1 MELPDYYENPAVLHV
16 GTTADRA
23 YYIPFADEETA
34 LSGDRT
40 RSGRLLMLSGKWKFR
55 YYRNLREVEAGFV
68 SPDFD
73 AEAFDTVPV
82 PGCWQILGYDR
93 HQYVNTRYPF
103 PYDPPYVPQENPCG
117 AYVRRFT
124 VTEEQR
130 AMKSFLNFEGVDSCY
145 YVWINGKSVGYSQV
159 SHCTSEFDVTDFI
172 KTGENTI
179 AVLVLKWCDG
189 SYLEDQDKLRMS
201 GIFRDVYLLFRPSVH
216 IRDFFVRAEPD
227 GARGNAGLTVDLEW
241 SGTPAGG
248 EYTFLSPS
256 GKSVAKGNLAGPRI
270 CFTVE
275 HAILWNAEAP
285 SLYRLV
291 LHTPGEV
298 IVQDVGIRQIKV
310 ENGVLLLNGTKIKL
324 KGVNR
329 HDSDPFTGYVI
340 SEEQLR
346 RDLTLMKRCN
356 VNAIRTSH
364 YPNAPWATQLY
375 DRYGFYVIG
384 EADLETHGTTTVYGG
399 GHDNDDM
406 SLTCRDRTF
415 GRLCHD
421 PRFEAAMLDRV
432 RKNVMR
438 DKNCA
443 SVLMWSLGNESGYG
457 PNLEKAAAWIK
468 SYDRGRLVHYES
480 SIYEMEGYRND
491 LSNIDV
497 YSRMYAS
504 VEAVEKYCSEGREKP
519 FLECEFSH
527 AMGNGPGDL
536 EEYYRKIYQYD
547 QFAGGFVWE
556 WCDHAVWAGTDGKGG
571 NKFLYGG
578 DFGDFPNDGNFCV
591 DGLVSPD
598 RRPHTGWKELK
609 NVARPARAKAVDLKQ
624 GLVEISNLL
633 DFTDFAEYLY
643 LEYQITCNGNTLE
656 ADRIENLDIPA
667 KAKKTVRLKYE
678 IPAQGNCC
686 LNIFYRQKQNS
697 GFADAGYLLG
707 FDQLPLRE
715 EALCPR
721 HTDGSAVTAAADAD
735 KIFIEGRGFRYV
747 FNRSKGVFE
756 SLTKGNVAFLDRAM
770 EYNIWR
776 APTDNDRNIR
786 KEWEAAG
793 YDRAVVRVYRSSFS
807 EQDGKIIVTAE
818 LSLSAVSIQRILT
831 IQSKWT
837 VWPDGIISVGITAD
851 RDAGLPF
858 LPRFGLRLFLPASF
872 GRAEYFGYGPNE
884 SYVDKHRS
892 SLLGKFAADV
902 ADMYEDY
909 IRPQENSSHCG
920 CRYAGAFDAQG
931 NGLKAYGSGFSF
943 NLSNYTQEEL
953 ASKRHNFELEKCGSA
968 VLCLDYKMSGVGS
981 NSCGP
986 ALAKRYRLD
995 DGHFEYD
1002 LDLALHIENMKK

>member
-23 YYIPFADEETA
+23 YYVPFADEETA
-34 LSGDRT
+34 LAGDRT
-40 RSGRLLMLSGKWKFR
+40 RSGRMLMLSGQWKFR
-55 YYRNLREVEAGFV
+55 YYRNIREVEEEFI
-68 SPDFD
+68 SPGFD
-73 AEAFDTVPV
+73 ASAFDTVPV
-82 PGCWQILGYDR
+82 PGCWQIFGYDR

-103 PYDPPYVPQENPCG
+103 PYDPPYVPRENPCG

-124 VTEEQR
+124 VAEEQR

-159 SHCTSEFDVTDFI
+159 SHCTGEFDITDFI
-172 KTGENTI
+172 RTGENTI

-201 GIFRDVYLLFRPSVH
+201 GIFRDVYILFRPGVH
-216 IRDFFVRAEPD
+216 IRDFYVHTRLD
-227 GARGNAGLTVDLEW
+227 GACRNARLTADLEW
-241 SGTPAGG
+241 SGIPAGG
-248 EYTFLSPS
+248 EYAFLDPS
-256 GKSVAKGNLAGPRI
+256 GKSVAQGKLTGPQI

-275 HAILWNAEAP
+275 HALLWNAETP

-291 LHTPGEV
+291 LHPPGEV
-298 IVQDVGIRQIKV
+298 IVQNVGIRQIEVKD
-310 ENGVLLLNGTKIKL
+310 GVLFLNGTKIKL

-340 SEEQLR
+340 SKEQLC

-356 VNAIRTSH
+356 LNAIRTSH

-375 DRYGFYVIG
+375 DRCGFYVID
-384 EADLETHGTTTVYGG
+384 ETDLETHGTTAVYGG
-399 GHDNDDM
+399 GHDDDPM

-415 GRLCHD
+415 GKLCHD
-421 PRFEAAMLDRV
+421 PGFEAAMLDRV

-457 PNLEKAAAWIK
+457 PNLEKAAAWVK
-468 SYDRGRLVHYES
+468 SYDRERLVHYES

-497 YSRMYAS
+497 YSRMYAP
-504 VEAVEKYCSEGREKP
+504 VEAVEKYFSDGLKKP

-536 EEYYRKIYQYD
+536 EEYYQKIYQCD
-547 QFAGGFVWE
+547 RFAGGFVWE
-556 WCDHAVWAGTDGKGG
+556 WCDHAVWAGTDDKGR

-578 DFGDFPNDGNFCV
+578 DFGDFPNDGNLCV

-598 RRPHTGWKELK
+598 RHPHTGLKELK
-609 NVARPARAKAVDLKQ
+609 NVARPARAKAVDLKN
-624 GLVEISNLL
+624 GLVEIANLL
-633 DFTDFAEYLY
+633 DFTNLADYLY
-643 LEYQITCNGNTLE
+643 LEYRITCNGNALE
-656 ADRIENLDIPA
+656 TGRIENPNIPA
-667 KAKKTVRLKYE
+667 KAKKTVHLEYE
-678 IPAQGNCC
+678 IPAAGSCC
-686 LNIFYRQKQNS
+686 LNIFYRQKQDS
-697 GFADAGYLLG
+697 DFADAGYLLG
-707 FDQLPLRE
+707 FDQLILRK
-715 EALCPR
+715 EALCLCR
-721 HTDGSAVTAAADAD
+721 EEGGAVSAAAAAD
-735 KIFIEGRGFRYV
+735 KIVIEGRDFRYV
-747 FNRSKGVFE
+747 FNRSGGVFE
-756 SLTKGNVAFLDRAM
+756 SLTKGNITFLDRAM

-793 YDRAVVRVYRSSFS
+793 YDRAVVRGYRSSFS
-807 EQDGKIIVTAE
+807 KRDGEIVVTAE
-818 LSLSAVSIQRILT
+818 LSLSAVSIQRILA

-837 VWPDGIISVGITAD
+837 VRPDGTISVGITAD

-872 GRAEYFGYGPNE
+872 GKAEYFGYGPNE
-884 SYVDKHRS
+884 SYADKHRS
-892 SLLGKFAADV
+892 SLLGRFTADV
-902 ADMYEDY
+902 ADMYEDD

-920 CRYAGAFDAQG
+920 CQYVGAFDAQG
-931 NGLKAYGSGFSF
+931 NGLTAYGDDFSF

-953 ASKRHNFELEKCGSA
+953 ASKKHDFELQECGST

-986 ALAKRYRLD
+986 ALAEQYRLD
-995 DGHFEYD
+995 DGHFEYA
-1002 LDLALHIENMKK
+1002 LDLALCTGNVKE